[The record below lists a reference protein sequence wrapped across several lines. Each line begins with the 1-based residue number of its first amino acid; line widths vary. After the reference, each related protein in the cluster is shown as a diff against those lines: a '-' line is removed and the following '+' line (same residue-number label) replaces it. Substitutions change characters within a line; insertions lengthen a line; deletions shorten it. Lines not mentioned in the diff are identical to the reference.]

1 MLIDSSSSAAEAE
14 NRSPTRQ
21 VAERQQPLRIITGG
35 ALELKFVANCEL
47 YERLAAWATSHM
59 TADPHGLAACG
70 DRYRVRSIYLD
81 TPDFATFR
89 RVGGLRYRKYRLRQ
103 YNDEP
108 LIWFERKAKVHGRVT
123 KRRTSAPPAQ
133 AECLGQ
139 TTPPMD
145 WNGFWYWKRVRAR
158 RLQPIAAISYERLA
172 RFASTPDGPVRLT
185 LDRDVRGAAYNC
197 WQMPTVALPALEPL
211 VNACILELKFERTI
225 PQLFKELLTEFS
237 LANRQMSKF
246 RTCLS
251 ACRIVPDIAANAFLG
266 EGGESS

>member
-1 MLIDSSSSAAEAE
+1 MLIDSSSSAAEADSRNPARQTME
-14 NRSPTRQ
+14 PTQSAR
-21 VAERQQPLRIITGG
+21 VVTGG
-35 ALELKFVANCEL
+35 ALELKFVASGEL

-108 LIWFERKAKVHGRVT
+108 LIWLERKAKVGGRVT
-123 KRRTSAPPAQ
+123 KRRTSVPPAQ
-133 AECLGQ
+133 VELLGQ
-139 TTPPMD
+139 AEPPIA
-145 WNGFWYWKRVRAR
+145 WNGGWYWKRVRAR
-158 RLQPIAAISYERLA
+158 RLQPVAAISYERLA
-172 RFASTPDGPVRLT
+172 RFAATPDGPVRLT
-185 LDRDVRGAAYNC
+185 LDRDVRGAAHNR
-197 WQMPTVALPALEPL
+197 WQMPTAELPPLPPL
-211 VNACILELKFERTI
+211 VGSCILELKFERTL
-225 PQLFKELLTEFS
+225 PQLFKALLAEFT

-251 ACRIVPDIAANAFLG
+251 ACQIVPESAANALLG
-266 EGGESS
+266 DGEDSS